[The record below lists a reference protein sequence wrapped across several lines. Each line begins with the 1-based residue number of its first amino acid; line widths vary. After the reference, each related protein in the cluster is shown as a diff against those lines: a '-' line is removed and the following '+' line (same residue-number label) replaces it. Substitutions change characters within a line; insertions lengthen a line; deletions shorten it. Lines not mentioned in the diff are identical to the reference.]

1 MFIKNKIRKKTT
13 QKYKNFMCGGIYGKF
28 QTNFDEI
35 LLCFATLSVHV
46 IEFMN
51 FFKGES
57 AVFDFKLIFLNIFN
71 TNY

>member
-1 MFIKNKIRKKTT
+1 MVGCLSKIKYNKKKKT

-46 IEFMN
+46 IEFII

-57 AVFDFKLIFLNIFN
+57 AQFDFKLFFK
-71 TNY
+71 YF